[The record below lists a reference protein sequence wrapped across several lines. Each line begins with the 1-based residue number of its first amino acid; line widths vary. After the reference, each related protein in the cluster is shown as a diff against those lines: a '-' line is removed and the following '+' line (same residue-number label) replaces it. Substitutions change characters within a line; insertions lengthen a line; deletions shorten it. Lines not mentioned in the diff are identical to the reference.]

1 MPRPLGGLHYIR
13 CMHDRNRGWPLS
25 RLHKTHTARRV
36 PASLHTSHNDA
47 AVESAPLALGR
58 KGSAAGGRGQARD
71 GWPHP
76 LAGLR
81 IHTTAASGRLSRLCA
96 LWHWPAN
103 RYRHCRT
110 HCSQG
115 NRSMLGARPQ
125 ARRLGQ
131 GVKLRPPAEP
141 GGRTVH
147 QYVQY
152 CHCWIAADGTTW
164 QPQQLRAGPGDTPGL
179 APTPVAKMAW
189 RHVPAVDDPACCC
202 CLLLPVLEP
211 DLHSPQGVRLGHHQ
225 LLYRHLKATAALR
238 KG

>member
-1 MPRPLGGLHYIR
+1 MQHARSLLRWVLLVVEVLGAAAAVGAGGRGAAGVVGHKVLWETRLRSWRMPRPLGGLHYIR

-96 LWHWPAN
+96 LWHWRAD

-131 GVKLRPPAEP
+131 AVKLRPPAEP

-147 QYVQY
+147 
-152 CHCWIAADGTTW
+152 
-164 QPQQLRAGPGDTPGL
+164 RS
-179 APTPVAKMAW
+179 
-189 RHVPAVDDPACCC
+189 
-202 CLLLPVLEP
+202 
-211 DLHSPQGVRLGHHQ
+211 SPQHGRRLH
-225 LLYRHLKATAALR
+225 LLAAMQGATNQTWMPRFRGYLV
-238 KG
+238 GSH